1 MNAGLP
7 PGQAINAIT
16 VTTSGSDILAGAKSG
31 GVWRYTQS
39 ATPSAPVAVV
49 EYYNATLD
57 HYFITW
63 VAAEQA
69 NLDAGNTPTKWVRT
83 GESFKTYTAAQSG
96 TSPVCRYYIPP
107 LLGDSHFFGRG
118 TVECNATGQKNP
130 SFVLEASDFMQ
141 MFLPTAGVCPANT
154 VQVYRVFSNRPDA
167 NHRYMTSKAL
177 RDQMAAKG
185 WLIEGDGPDSVVMCA
200 PM

>member
-1 MNAGLP
+1 TRLGEAILAGIINLQARSSANAVTVSVISVTPFGSPDGDDAKVDSCTPMAGFAGNPRDDTGFFAGSACGVLKGTAKGAQLATMNAGLP
-7 PGQAINAIT
+7 AGMT
-16 VTTSGSDILAGAKSG
+16 VRATAATGDDVYAGAQSG

-39 ATPSAPVAVV
+39 VSQSSPVTVV

-83 GESFKTYTAAQSG
+83 GYSFRAYTTAEAG

-107 LLGDSHFFGRG
+107 
-118 TVECNATGQKNP
+118 A
-130 SFVLEASDFMQ
+130 
-141 MFLPTAGVCPANT
+141 
-154 VQVYRVFSNRPDA
+154 
-167 NHRYMTSKAL
+167 
-177 RDQMAAKG
+177 
-185 WLIEGDGPDSVVMCA
+185 
-200 PM
+200 